1 MRYSIGRFDVIDF
14 LFGGKEKVILRTPI
28 CELSLRLSNARIN
41 KLNASDWN

>member
-14 LFGGKEKVILRTPI
+14 LFGGKEKVILRYTD
-28 CELSLRLSNARIN
+28 LRTLFAIIECIN

>member
-14 LFGGKEKVILRTPI
+14 LFGGKEKVILRYTD
-28 CELSLRLSNARIN
+28 LRLSNARIN